1 MRARR
6 PALAAIAL
14 TYSLLMVGCGGGGGG
29 SGSTSSGTGTST
41 STTATANSLVATP
54 TDASVKAVVG
64 ASAAVAVVFTT
75 TNGVPVSNV
84 QVNNLSQLPA
94 GWSAN
99 TSAFSCSQA
108 ATGNGCMLN
117 LKYQPTAVTSGS
129 VPLAY
134 AYNDD
139 AGVAKSG
146 SVTIPYVATSMDNA
160 VAQVSTVG
168 QITVAAMSAPQPV
181 TVTFTTDDGNQ
192 ATNLQITSGLS
203 ALPAGWSGAGAFSC
217 ATFATGNGCQLGLAF
232 APTTTT
238 AGTITLGYSYADNSG
253 ASKSGTVSIPYLA
266 TGDNNVVFSTTPGG
280 QVVGPVNSGSQPV
293 TVTFVTDNTL
303 AATNFSAN
311 LATLPAGWTSA
322 ANSLSCASVTT
333 GTGCQLQLSYAPT
346 AATSGTLSIGYT
358 FTSNTGDAKTG
369 NVSIPYTTTPGHTYI
384 ADFGA
389 NQILECAMSAS
400 SGALSGC
407 TSILTVPSPRSV
419 TFHGAYAY
427 VTSYTSI
434 TTTVNGVP
442 NTPTDT
448 LYVCPVQANGSF
460 ATCATTG
467 FNLGFSFPSDVAFNG
482 SFIYI
487 AEHGQSVA
495 TCTLDGSG
503 MPASC
508 ATNATFAT
516 STTFYSPESILF
528 RGGSAYVA
536 DQGAVAAT
544 NPSTLGTVFVCGV
557 DGTSGQLTNCAPAT
571 SFTSQ
576 APVSLAVS
584 GSHLYVGADFSTS
597 VCSLNADNSVGAC
610 AATNPAIGPNLP
622 LPSTDTSS
630 SDYGIATVNGY
641 FYVGD
646 HANGIVWICPA
657 AANGA
662 IGNCS
667 AAGINVNS
675 PTGITIN

>member
-14 TYSLLMVGCGGGGGG
+14 AYSLLMVGCGGGGGG
-29 SGSTSSGTGTST
+29 GSSSTST
-41 STTATANSLVATP
+41 STSTSSTGSGTPTTAANSLVATP

-75 TNGVPVSNV
+75 NNGVPVSNV
-84 QVNNLSQLPA
+84 QVDNLTQLPA
-94 GWSAN
+94 GWTAS
-99 TSAFSCSQA
+99 TSAFSCTQA

-146 SVTIPYVATSMDNA
+146 SVTIPYAATSMDNA
-160 VAQVSTVG
+160 VASVSTVG
-168 QITVAAMSAPQPV
+168 QITVAALSAPQPV
-181 TVTFTTDDGNQ
+181 MVTFTTDDGNQ
-192 ATNLQITSGLS
+192 ATNLQIISGLS

-217 ATFATGNGCQLGLAF
+217 ATFASGSGCQLGLAF

-253 ASKSGTVSIPYLA
+253 APKTGTVSIPYLS
-266 TGDNNVVFSTTPGG
+266 TGDNNVVASTTPGG
-280 QVVGPVNSGSQPV
+280 QVVGLVNSGSQSV
-293 TVTFVTDNTL
+293 TVTFVTDNTQ
-303 AATNFSAN
+303 AATNFSVTTS
-311 LATLPAGWTSA
+311 LAGLPTGWTSA
-322 ANSLSCASVTT
+322 ANSLSCGSVTT

-346 AATSGTLSIGYT
+346 AATSGTLAIGYS
-358 FTSNTGDAKTG
+358 FTSTTGDTKIATA
-369 NVSIPYTTTPGHTYI
+369 SIPYTTAPGHTYI
-384 ADFGA
+384 ADFGG

-407 TSILTVPSPRSV
+407 VSILSVASPRSV
-419 TFHGAYAY
+419 TFNGAYAY
-427 VTSYTSI
+427 VTSYVSSTTSL
-434 TTTVNGVP
+434 NP
-442 NTPTDT
+442 
-448 LYVCPVQANGSF
+448 LFVCPVNPDGTFGSCT
-460 ATCATTG
+460 ATGATAG
-467 FNLGFSFPSDVAFNG
+467 LSYPSGVVFNG
-482 SFIYI
+482 GFVYI
-487 AEHGQSVA
+487 PEHGGMVA

-503 MPASC
+503 LPTGCAS
-508 ATNATFAT
+508 NATFAT
-516 STTFYSPESILF
+516 TTTFNAPTSIVF

-536 DQGAVAAT
+536 DQWAV
-544 NPSTLGTVFVCGV
+544 NGTVAGTLFVCGV
-557 DGTSGQLTNCAPAT
+557 DGTTGALTSCAPST
-571 SFTSQ
+571 SFQSQ
-576 APVSLAVS
+576 NPVALAAV
-584 GSHLYVGADFSTS
+584 GAYLYVGTDESTS
-597 VCSLNADNSVGAC
+597 LCALNTDNSVGAC
-610 AATNPAIGPNLP
+610 AATSPAVGSLALP
-622 LPSTDTSS
+622 VGATST
-630 SDYGIATVNGY
+630 SDYGVVTVNGY

-662 IGNCS
+662 IGSCS
-667 AAGINVNS
+667 AAGISVNS

>member
-14 TYSLLMVGCGGGGGG
+14 AYSLLMVGCGGGGGSSSTGNG
-29 SGSTSSGTGTST
+29 SP
-41 STTATANSLVATP
+41 TTAANSLVATP
-54 TDASVKAVVG
+54 TDTSVKAVVG

-75 TNGVPVSNV
+75 NNGVPVSNV
-84 QVNNLSQLPA
+84 QVDNLTQLPA
-94 GWSAN
+94 GWTASS
-99 TSAFSCSQA
+99 SAFSCTQA

-146 SVTIPYVATSMDNA
+146 TVTIPYAATSMDNA
-160 VAQVSTVG
+160 VASVSTVG
-168 QITVAAMSAPQPV
+168 QITVAASSAPQPQPV

-217 ATFATGNGCQLGLAF
+217 ATFATGSGCQLGLAF

-266 TGDNNVVFSTTPGG
+266 TGDNNVVASTSPGG

-303 AATNFSAN
+303 AATNFSLN
-311 LATLPAGWTSA
+311 LATLPTGWTSA

-346 AATSGTLSIGYT
+346 AATTGTLSIGYS
-358 FTSNTGDAKTG
+358 FTSNTGDPKTA

-384 ADFGA
+384 ADFGG

-400 SGALSGC
+400 SGALSAC
-407 TSILTVPSPRSV
+407 NSILTVPSPRSV

-434 TTTVNGVP
+434 STTVNGVP

-448 LYVCPVQANGSF
+448 LYVCPVQADGSF
-460 ATCATTG
+460 AACATTG
-467 FNLGFSFPSDVAFNG
+467 FNLGFSFPSDVAFNANY
-482 SFIYI
+482 IYI

-503 MPASC
+503 MPTGC

-516 STTFYSPESILF
+516 STTFYSPESIVF

-536 DQGAVAAT
+536 DQGAAAVT
-544 NPSTLGTVFVCGV
+544 NSSTLGTVFVCGV
-557 DGTSGQLTNCAPAT
+557 TSGQLTNCAPAT

-584 GSHLYVGADFSTS
+584 GSYLYVGADFSTS

-610 AATNPAIGPNLP
+610 VATNPAIGPDLP

-662 IGNCS
+662 IGSCR
-667 AAGINVNS
+667 AAAISVNS